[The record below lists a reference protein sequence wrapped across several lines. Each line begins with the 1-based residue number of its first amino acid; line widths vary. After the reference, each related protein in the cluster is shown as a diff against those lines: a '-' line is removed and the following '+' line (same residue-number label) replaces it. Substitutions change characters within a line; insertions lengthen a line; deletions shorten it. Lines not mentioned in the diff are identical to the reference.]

1 MFSLCIFESGT
12 VKSDC
17 PVQIF
22 RKMVKYL
29 KIEVSLT
36 KFTVFLEILKKNS
49 STLNLKKKSRN
60 QPIKS
65 SGLIHM
71 NWDISDCG
79 LS

>member
-1 MFSLCIFESGT
+1 MYFESGT

-36 KFTVFLEILKKNS
+36 KFTVFLEILKKIHHPKS
-49 STLNLKKKSRN
+49 EKKSRN

-71 NWDISDCG
+71 NWDISACG